1 MDKLKHKTV
10 VIDTN
15 VWLSLLISQNSGS
28 LQKLL
33 TYVFNNCLL
42 VSSEETLEELLQA
55 REKKKLLKYL
65 KKEMI
70 TELIRIIIDKA
81 TMVEIKTNVQ
91 ACRDLNDDKFLDL
104 AISAKADYIITGDK
118 DLLEMNPFE
127 GISII
132 NPSEALS
139 L

>member
-1 MDKLKHKTV
+1 MDQLKHKTV

-15 VWLSLLISQNSGS
+15 VWISLLISQNSSS

-42 VSSEETLEELLQA
+42 VSSEETLEELFQA

-81 TMVEIKTNVQ
+81 TMIEIKKQVQ
-91 ACRDLNDDKFLDL
+91 ACRDSQDDKFLDL
-104 AISAKADYIITGDK
+104 AINAKADFIITGDK
-118 DLLEMNPFE
+118 DLLELNPFE

-132 NPSEALS
+132 SPSEAFAS
-139 L
+139 